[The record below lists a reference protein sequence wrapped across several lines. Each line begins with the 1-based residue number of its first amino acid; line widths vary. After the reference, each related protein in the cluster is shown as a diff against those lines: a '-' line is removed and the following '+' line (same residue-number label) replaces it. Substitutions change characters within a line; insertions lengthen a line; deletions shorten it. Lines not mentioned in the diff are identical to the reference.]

1 MDVDV
6 AAIGLDGELVA
17 GECKWEARPTGSDV
31 LGTLASRA
39 ELVCDGASRTL
50 LFLFSKAGFT
60 DECKADAL
68 RRGSVRLVT
77 AGEMF
82 EL

>member
-1 MDVDV
+1 MLWQF
-6 AAIGLDGELVA
+6 AWMASLLPGSASG
-17 GECKWEARPTGSDV
+17 RPGQLGSDV

-39 ELVCDGASRTL
+39 ELVCDGASHTL

-68 RRGSVRLVT
+68 RRGNVRLVT
-77 AGEMF
+77 ADEMF